1 MSDIPDKRFFRPDK
15 VARILEQPVRTV
27 YFWLKQDKI
36 KHVHFGRKT
45 VIPRDEIQRLIESGV

>member
-1 MSDIPDKRFFRPDK
+1 MSDIPDKRFFRPDE